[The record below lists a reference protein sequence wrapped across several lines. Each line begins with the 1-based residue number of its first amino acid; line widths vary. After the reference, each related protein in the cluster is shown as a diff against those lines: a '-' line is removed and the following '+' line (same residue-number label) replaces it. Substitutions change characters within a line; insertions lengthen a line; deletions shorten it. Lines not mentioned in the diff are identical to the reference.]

1 MVFMPED
8 TSIACTA
15 WKQSLLMNS
24 VRTRCVQEKLN
35 AIIRGHSM
43 TALAF
48 LKTNEAPQADRVA
61 LKPAGHQV
69 PTIRSQLCDQATRM
83 VSGMHLPENLLFEF
97 DSIFQMSSAGFGR
110 MDIFYF
116 IAEDEDTIRHYP
128 VRRQSLCDTPFDRN
142 NAKTAAAR

>member
-1 MVFMPED
+1 
-8 TSIACTA
+8 
-15 WKQSLLMNS
+15 
-24 VRTRCVQEKLN
+24 
-35 AIIRGHSM
+35 M

-128 VRRQSLCDTPFDRN
+128 LDEAPFDEVELLG
-142 NAKTAAAR
+142 KYVAALPLRGVYL